1 MSTGRFEHHI
11 PVLLDP
17 VLRCAA
23 PHDGQVWVDCTLGFG
38 GHTEA
43 LLVEGAMVVGIDQ
56 DADTLQHTKQKL
68 RQHAE
73 KLTCVHGNFRD
84 LAEHLET
91 LGYETIDGIFA
102 DLGVSSKQLD
112 EGARGFSFTKSGP
125 IDMRMSAQGET
136 AEELIERLDTR
147 QLARIIRT
155 YGEERFAMPI
165 ARAIHR
171 WFEAS
176 VTRTTTEL
184 AAVIKDAIPSKVRH
198 ARNHHPAT
206 KTFQALRIEVNDEL
220 GALEALLEMAPAYL
234 NAGGR
239 LLIIS
244 FHSLEDRIVKKT
256 FQRWSGDGPPQ
267 RASAI
272 PLPTT
277 RPSLGRRINTKP
289 IIATAEEVSDNPRA
303 RSAKLRA
310 FEFTRVAA

>member
-1 MSTGRFEHHI
+1 
-11 PVLLDP
+11 
-17 VLRCAA
+17 
-23 PHDGQVWVDCTLGFG
+23 
-38 GHTEA
+38 
-43 LLVEGAMVVGIDQ
+43 
-56 DADTLQHTKQKL
+56 
-68 RQHAE
+68 
-73 KLTCVHGNFRD
+73 
-84 LAEHLET
+84 
-91 LGYETIDGIFA
+91 
-102 DLGVSSKQLD
+102 
-112 EGARGFSFTKSGP
+112 
-125 IDMRMSAQGET
+125 
-136 AEELIERLDTR
+136 
-147 QLARIIRT
+147 
-155 YGEERFAMPI
+155 MPI

-289 IIATAEEVSDNPRA
+289 ITATAEEVSDNPRA